1 MSPTASIRCLATL
14 ACGLVL
20 TSCGATH
27 TPGTLHET
35 TPPASTPSPA
45 PSSETIAQAEPSH
58 VPDPR
63 TDWQREH
70 AGNHAYRE
78 RYPLTP
84 EQQRQ
89 ADRITA
95 ALRPQLRNLAEK
107 ENPDIERTR
116 HALRHVGL
124 TPREVTT
131 TQDGLGFR
139 AEADGICVTG
149 QIDEDHVS
157 LHTQGPSLD
166 GGCAEPDGGH

>member
-1 MSPTASIRCLATL
+1 MTL

-20 TSCGATH
+20 TGCGTAH
-27 TPGTLHET
+27 TPGT
-35 TPPASTPSPA
+35 TPPANTPSPT
-45 PSSETIAQAEPSH
+45 PSSETIIQAEPSH

-63 TDWQREH
+63 TDWHREH
-70 AGNHAYRE
+70 AGNRAYRDH
-78 RYPLTP
+78 YPLTP

-89 ADRITA
+89 ADRTTA
-95 ALRPQLRNLAEK
+95 ALRPLLHDLGEDG
-107 ENPDIERTR
+107 NPDIERTR

-131 TQDGLGFR
+131 TQDGLRFR
-139 AEADGICVTG
+139 AATGGICVTG
-149 QIDEDHVS
+149 QVDQDHVS